1 MFMCAKLFLSIVV
14 GTGCCILLLIILAN
28 KENMSKIP
36 SAYIP
41 YGTISLYNA
50 APHWGTAFSTDY
62 YLSFW

>member
-1 MFMCAKLFLSIVV
+1 MFMCAKLFFIYRCRHR
-14 GTGCCILLLIILAN
+14 CCILLLIILAN

-50 APHWGTAFSTDY
+50 TPHWGTAFSTDY